1 MKVSFMATNKL
12 AAYDPGEQDRCF
24 DQVERAGRHLTRS
37 LALGADHHVVGSS
50 EVVDCVSFA
59 QDLRIRGDIEIEVWT
74 GTANDV
80 RDAPSGADRNRG
92 FCHDYRVTRE

>member
-1 MKVSFMATNKL
+1 MATNEL
-12 AAYDPGEQDRCF
+12 AAYLIPVNRIGASISK
-24 DQVERAGRHLTRS
+24 RAGRHLTRS